1 MLIVSFGFHYIL
13 EFYIPGG
20 TKNGIFR
27 IVDILHAILS
37 LVVAK
42 LSDLKNS
49 LVFWPTLWCLYSFL
63 FLADLLLV
71 WMLTN
76 VCQVATSSSYSFSP
90 ILTNLFC
97 TQYLCANLHKT
108 VEQIFEILL
117 LKILANFVKNFNL
130 DLVSGTAAFEGR
142 QACVGFSAPTCSE
155 QRCSRNFFINH
166 FQSLPR

>member
-1 MLIVSFGFHYIL
+1 VLIVFFGFHYIL

-76 VCQVATSSSYSFSP
+76 VCQVATSSYSFSP

-97 TQYLCANLHKT
+97 TQWSVCQFAQNCRT
-108 VEQIFEILL
+108 DFR
-117 LKILANFVKNFNL
+117 NFAFKNFGEFCKNFQFGL
-130 DLVSGTAAFEGR
+130 TFWNSSFWRPGGLSSF
-142 QACVGFSAPTCSE
+142 FCS
-155 QRCSRNFFINH
+155 H
-166 FQSLPR
+166 L